1 MIASRQPRGGFGG
14 MLSLHVNGDWQR
26 SLRTAAN
33 GELFT
38 RATSLGGVESLV
50 EHRRAFGGPGS
61 TSPRT

>member
-1 MIASRQPRGGFGG
+1 MIASRQPCGGFSG

-26 SLRTAAN
+26 SLRTAEN

-50 EHRRAFGGPGS
+50 EHRRAFEGPDS